1 MNRLPSSSIKKL
13 WGSSEVSRFVVVGG
27 STVIIDLISYTVLLL
42 VGFHSFYSKGLSFSF
57 GATFAYFANLKVT
70 FRRNNYGIRQFIS
83 FILLYLLTLG
93 VNVVSN
99 ELILNKFDAKISTI
113 IIAFLAATLISAS
126 LNFLGMKFII
136 FKPVSETFK

>member
-13 WGSSEVSRFVVVGG
+13 WGSSEVSRFIVVGG

-42 VGFHSFYSKGLSFSF
+42 FGFNSFYSKGFSFSF

-83 FILLYLLTLG
+83 FIFLYLLTLG
-93 VNVVSN
+93 VNVVTN
-99 ELILNKFDAKISTI
+99 ELILNKFDTKITTI
-113 IIAFLAATLISAS
+113 IIAFLVATLISAI

-136 FKPVSETFK
+136 FKPLSETFK